1 MDPTKPITFSSRIK
15 SLEFVSFKIEERQS
29 SAPVDPNKIT
39 FEIGIGMNVIENE
52 KLISIISPIEI
63 FSDESKMELLGS
75 LQVKGEFIV
84 ENFEEIKQGNT
95 IPSTVVATFV
105 GVVISAARGMLRILS
120 KGTPFESAIIPVV
133 NPMAIVATMNSS
145 NPLPTT

>member
-1 MDPTKPITFSSRIK
+1 MDPTKPIAFSSKIK

-29 SAPVDPNKIT
+29 STPVDPNKIT
-39 FEIGIGMNVIENE
+39 FAIGIGMNVIENE

-84 ENFEEIKQGNT
+84 ENFDEIKQGNT
-95 IPSTVVATFV
+95 IPSPVVATFV

-120 KGTPFESAIIPVV
+120 KGTSFESAIIPVV

>member
-29 SAPVDPNKIT
+29 SSPVDQNKIT

-63 FSDESKMELLGS
+63 FFDESKVELLGS

-84 ENFEEIKQGNT
+84 ENFEEIKQGNR
-95 IPSTVVATFV
+95 IPSPVVATFV

-120 KGTPFESAIIPVV
+120 KGTSFESAIIPVV
-133 NPMAIVATMNSS
+133 NPMEIVATMNSS
-145 NPLPTT
+145 NPLPTS